1 MIEIKDL
8 WYTYPGRSEPTLKGI
23 NLRVEKGEFVLLTGP
38 TGCGKSTLLKTLNG
52 IIPHESGGI
61 LSGSVKVK
69 GMETTDSN
77 QMEISKEVGL
87 VFQNPDDQI
96 FSTIVEDEVAFGP
109 ENLCFEQ
116 KEIDKKVTE
125 ALQIVGMSDHRLDST
140 NSLSGGQKQRICIAS
155 MLAMEPEILAMDEPV
170 SQMDPMGTHE
180 VLNTVRELNR
190 KLKTTI
196 LLVEHRLHELAPFV
210 DRVVIMDNGK
220 IVFDQPASK
229 AFDNLEIFYRLGL
242 RIPEPVELCHNLGI
256 KASPLSV
263 SGALAVLD
271 REIKENNRIPQLL
284 LNPDKNPVT
293 KTSSRNSS
301 VENNAHGNNAYRN
314 NDSENNAHG
323 NNAHRNN
330 NSENNDSENNGS
342 ENNAH
347 GNNDS
352 IISIQDLWSGYEK
365 NKMVLKGINL
375 EIRKGERLAI
385 MGTNGSGKSTLLL
398 HLAAI
403 LKPDKGNVK
412 VFGEDTKSKNPYSFA
427 GKVGFVFQNPDL
439 MLFCDSAE
447 EEVRFGPVQLKY
459 SNVDERVRNSL
470 EAMSILP
477 LRHDLPQ
484 ALSRGQRL
492 RTAVASVLSIN
503 PELILL
509 DEPTTGQ
516 DKVNIE
522 QMMDF
527 FKNNNSTLIFCTH
540 DIEVAMSY
548 ATRILVMNDGQ
559 IIADG
564 KGKEV
569 IKDTET
575 LKKASLTQPPV
586 VEIANHLGINAFSVK
601 EIVKTLTS
609 GSVEE
614 INSES
619 IEEINS
625 GSIEEIN
632 SGSVEEINSGSVEE
646 INSGSIE
653 EINSGSAEEINS
665 GSIEEIN
672 SGSVEGIKC

>member
-52 IIPHESGGI
+52 IIPHESGG
-61 LSGSVKVK
+61 LFSGSVKVK

-96 FSTIVEDEVAFGP
+96 FSTTVEDEVAFGP
-109 ENLCFEQ
+109 ENLCFER
-116 KEIDKKVTE
+116 KEIDRKIEEV
-125 ALQIVGMSDHRLDST
+125 LQIVGMSGHRLAST

-155 MLAMEPEILAMDEPV
+155 MLAMTPEVLAMDEPV

-210 DRVVIMDNGK
+210 DRIVIMDDGK

-229 AFDNLEIFYRLGL
+229 AFDHLEVFYRLGL
-242 RIPEPVELCHNLGI
+242 RIPEPVELCHRLGI

-271 REIKENNRIPQLL
+271 REKFKENTRIPQLL
-284 LNPDKNPVT
+284 PNPEENTVIKN
-293 KTSSRNSS
+293 SSRKAS
-301 VENNAHGNNAYRN
+301 VENNAHGNNARGN
-314 NDSENNAHG
+314 NARENDAHEHNASENNA
-323 NNAHRNN
+323 
-330 NSENNDSENNGS
+330 
-342 ENNAH
+342 
-347 GNNDS
+347 S
-352 IISIQDLWSGYEK
+352 IIFIQDLWSGYEK

-375 EIRKGERLAI
+375 EIRKGERVAI

-412 VFGEDTKSKNPYSFA
+412 VFGEGTRSKNPYSFA

-447 EEVRFGPVQLKY
+447 EEASFGPVQLKY
-459 SNVDERVRNSL
+459 SNIEERVRNSL
-470 EAMSILP
+470 EAMSILS

-516 DKVNIE
+516 DRVNIE

-527 FKNNNSTLIFCTH
+527 FKNNSSTLIFCTH

-569 IKDTET
+569 IKDTES
-575 LKKASLTQPPV
+575 LRKASLTQPPV
-586 VEIANHLGINAFSVK
+586 VEIANYLGVNAFSVK
-601 EIVKTLTS
+601 ELVKTLTS
-609 GSVEE
+609 R
-614 INSES
+614 
-619 IEEINS
+619 
-625 GSIEEIN
+625 
-632 SGSVEEINSGSVEE
+632 
-646 INSGSIE
+646 
-653 EINSGSAEEINS
+653 
-665 GSIEEIN
+665 
-672 SGSVEGIKC
+672 SVEGIKC

>member
-1 MIEIKDL
+1 MLSIKPFFEKVVVCGCGIMIEIKDL

-61 LSGSVKVK
+61 FSGSVKVK
-69 GMETTDSN
+69 GMETTESN
-77 QMEISKEVGL
+77 QIEISKEVGL

-96 FSTIVEDEVAFGP
+96 FSTTVEDEVAFGP
-109 ENLCFEQ
+109 ENLCFER
-116 KEIDKKVTE
+116 KEIDRKVEE
-125 ALQIVGMSDHRLDST
+125 ALKIVGMPGHRLAST

-155 MLAMEPEILAMDEPV
+155 MLAMSPEILAMDEPV
-170 SQMDPMGTHE
+170 SQMDPRGTHE

-210 DRVVIMDNGK
+210 DRIVIMDEGK

-229 AFDNLEIFYRLGL
+229 AFDHLEVFYRLGL
-242 RIPEPVELCHNLGI
+242 RIPEPVELCHSLGI

-263 SGALAVLD
+263 SGALALLD
-271 REIKENNRIPQLL
+271 TENFRKNIDISLPPPNPEESTVVIKNSSKKASTENN
-284 LNPDKNPVT
+284 N
-293 KTSSRNSS
+293 
-301 VENNAHGNNAYRN
+301 
-314 NDSENNAHG
+314 SENDNSE
-323 NNAHRNN
+323 NDNSENDNSENDNSENDNSENDNSENDNSENN
-330 NSENNDSENNGS
+330 NSENNGGS
-342 ENNAH
+342 
-347 GNNDS
+347 
-352 IISIQDLWSGYEK
+352 IVLMQDLWSGYEK

-375 EIRKGERLAI
+375 EINKGERVAI

-403 LKPDKGNVK
+403 LKPDKGSVK
-412 VFGEDTKSKNPYSFA
+412 VFEEDTRSKNPYSFA

-447 EEVRFGPVQLKY
+447 EEARFGPVQLKY
-459 SNVDERVRNSL
+459 SNIEERVKNSL

-477 LRHDLPQ
+477 FRHDLPQ

-492 RTAVASVLSIN
+492 RTAVASVISIN

-516 DKVNIE
+516 DRMNIE

-548 ATRILVMNDGQ
+548 ATRILVMNDGK

-569 IKDTET
+569 IKDTES
-575 LKKASLTQPPV
+575 LRKASLTQPPV

-601 EIVKTLTS
+601 ELVKTLTS
-609 GSVEE
+609 R
-614 INSES
+614 
-619 IEEINS
+619 
-625 GSIEEIN
+625 
-632 SGSVEEINSGSVEE
+632 
-646 INSGSIE
+646 
-653 EINSGSAEEINS
+653 SA
-665 GSIEEIN
+665 
-672 SGSVEGIKC
+672 EGIKC

>member
-8 WYTYPGRSEPTLKGI
+8 WYTYPGRSEPTLKGV
-23 NLRVEKGEFVLLTGP
+23 NLKVKKGEFVLLTGP

-61 LSGSVKVK
+61 FSGSVKVK

-96 FSTIVEDEVAFGP
+96 FSTTVEDEVAFGP

-116 KEIDKKVTE
+116 KEIEKKVEE
-125 ALQIVGMSDHRLDST
+125 ALKIVGMSDHRLAST

-155 MLAMEPEILAMDEPV
+155 MLAMMPEVLAMDEPV

-190 KLKTTI
+190 KLKMTI
-196 LLVEHRLHELAPFV
+196 LLVEHRLHELAPFA
-210 DRVVIMDNGK
+210 DRIVIMDDGK

-229 AFDNLEIFYRLGL
+229 AFDNLGIFYRLGL

-271 REIKENNRIPQLL
+271 REIFKGKIRIPQNFRNMEEDNGAKESFRTNSAWS
-284 LNPDKNPVT
+284 NPSVPAV
-293 KTSSRNSS
+293 NSPP
-301 VENNAHGNNAYRN
+301 
-314 NDSENNAHG
+314 
-323 NNAHRNN
+323 
-330 NSENNDSENNGS
+330 
-342 ENNAH
+342 
-347 GNNDS
+347 
-352 IISIQDLWSGYEK
+352 IIDIQDMWSGYEK

-375 EIRKGERLAI
+375 EIRKGERVAI

-398 HLAAI
+398 NLAAI
-403 LKPDKGNVK
+403 LKPHKGSVK
-412 VFGEDTKSKNPYSFA
+412 VFGEDTGSKNPYSFA
-427 GKVGFVFQNPDL
+427 GRVGFVFQNPDL
-439 MLFCDSAE
+439 MLFCDSVE
-447 EEVRFGPVQLKY
+447 EEARFGPVQLKY
-459 SNVDERVRNSL
+459 NNIEERVRDSL
-470 EAMSILP
+470 EAMSILN
-477 LRHDLPQ
+477 LKHDLPQ

-516 DKVNIE
+516 DMVNIE
-522 QMMDF
+522 QMMDY
-527 FKNNNSTLIFCTH
+527 FKNNHSTMVFCTH

-548 ATRILVMNDGQ
+548 ATRILVMNEGR

-564 KGKEV
+564 EGREI
-569 IKDTET
+569 IKNIDI
-575 LKKASLTQPPV
+575 LRKASLTQPPV
-586 VEIANHLGINAFSVK
+586 VEIANSLGVDAFSVT
-601 EIVKTLTS
+601 ELVEMLTRRNS
-609 GSVEE
+609 EVINSKVIKCEV
-614 INSES
+614 INSEV
-619 IEEINS
+619 INS
-625 GSIEEIN
+625 E
-632 SGSVEEINSGSVEE
+632 V
-646 INSGSIE
+646 
-653 EINSGSAEEINS
+653 
-665 GSIEEIN
+665 
-672 SGSVEGIKC
+672 IKCEVIRC

>member
-1 MIEIKDL
+1 LVKLSEEKVGGRMIEIKDL
-8 WYTYPGRSEPTLKGI
+8 WYTYPGRLEPTLKGI
-23 NLRVEKGEFVLLTGP
+23 NLRVEEGEFVLLTGP
-38 TGCGKSTLLKTLNG
+38 TGCGKSTLVKTLNG

-61 LSGSVKVK
+61 FSGSVKVK

-77 QMEISKEVGL
+77 QAEISKEVGL

-96 FSTIVEDEVAFGP
+96 FSTTVEDEVAFGP

-116 KEIDKKVTE
+116 KEIEKKVEE
-125 ALQIVGMSDHRLDST
+125 ALKIVGMSGHRLDST

-155 MLAMEPEILAMDEPV
+155 MLAMMPEVLAMDEPV
-170 SQMDPMGTHE
+170 SQMDPVGTHE

-190 KLKTTI
+190 KLKMTI
-196 LLVEHRLHELAPFV
+196 LLVEHRLHELAPFA
-210 DRVVIMDNGK
+210 DRIVIMDDGK

-242 RIPEPVELCHNLGI
+242 RIPEPVELCHSLEI

-271 REIKENNRIPQLL
+271 REIFKGNIRVPQNFLNVDEDTGAKESLRI
-284 LNPDKNPVT
+284 N
-293 KTSSRNSS
+293 SAWSNSS
-301 VENNAHGNNAYRN
+301 MPAV
-314 NDSENNAHG
+314 
-323 NNAHRNN
+323 
-330 NSENNDSENNGS
+330 NSPP
-342 ENNAH
+342 
-347 GNNDS
+347 
-352 IISIQDLWSGYEK
+352 IISIQDMWAGYEK

-375 EIRKGERLAI
+375 EIRKGERVAI

-412 VFGEDTKSKNPYSFA
+412 VFGEDTRSKNPYSFA

-447 EEVRFGPVQLKY
+447 EEARFGPVQLKY
-459 SNVDERVRNSL
+459 SNIEERVRNSL

-477 LRHDLPQ
+477 LRYDLPQ
-484 ALSRGQRL
+484 SLSRGQRL

-503 PELILL
+503 PELIIL
-509 DEPTTGQ
+509 DEPTTEQ
-516 DKVNIE
+516 DRVNIE

-540 DIEVAMSY
+540 DIEVAISY
-548 ATRILVMNDGQ
+548 ATRILVMSEGQ

-575 LKKASLTQPPV
+575 LRRASLTQPPV
-586 VEIANHLGINAFSVK
+586 VEIANYLGVNAFSVK
-601 EIVKTLTS
+601 ELVKTLTS
-609 GSVEE
+609 R
-614 INSES
+614 
-619 IEEINS
+619 
-625 GSIEEIN
+625 
-632 SGSVEEINSGSVEE
+632 
-646 INSGSIE
+646 
-653 EINSGSAEEINS
+653 
-665 GSIEEIN
+665 
-672 SGSVEGIKC
+672 SVEGIKC

>member
-242 RIPEPVELCHNLGI
+242 RIPEPVKLCHSLGI

-271 REIKENNRIPQLL
+271 REIKENNRIPQQLIQ
-284 LNPDKNPVT
+284 NPDKNPVT
-293 KTSSRNSS
+293 KTSSKKTSSKKAS
-301 VENNAHGNNAYRN
+301 VENNAHGN

-323 NNAHRNN
+323 NNAH
-330 NSENNDSENNGS
+330 G
-342 ENNAH
+342 NNAH
-347 GNNDS
+347 GNNAHGNNAHRDNGSENNDS
-352 IISIQDLWSGYEK
+352 IISIQALWSGYEK

-375 EIRKGERLAI
+375 EIRKGERVAI

-403 LKPDKGNVK
+403 LKPDKGSVR
-412 VFGEDTKSKNPYSFA
+412 VFGEDTRPKNPYSFA

-459 SNVDERVRNSL
+459 SNVEERVRNSL

-548 ATRILVMNDGQ
+548 ATRILVMNEGQ

-601 EIVKTLTS
+601 ELVETLTS
-609 GSVEE
+609 RNV
-614 INSES
+614 
-619 IEEINS
+619 
-625 GSIEEIN
+625 EEIN

-646 INSGSIE
+646 INSGSVE
-653 EINSGSAEEINS
+653 GINSRSVEK
-665 GSIEEIN
+665 IN
-672 SGSVEGIKC
+672 SGSVEEINSRSVEGIKC

>member
-8 WYTYPGRSEPTLKGI
+8 WYTYPGRSEPTLKGV

-125 ALQIVGMSDHRLDST
+125 ALQIVGMSDLRLNST

-242 RIPEPVELCHNLGI
+242 RIPEPVELCHSLGI

-293 KTSSRNSS
+293 KTSSRNASIENNAHGNNDS
-301 VENNAHGNNAYRN
+301 EKNTHGNNDSENNAHGNNAYRN
-314 NDSENNAHG
+314 NDSE
-323 NNAHRNN
+323 
-330 NSENNDSENNGS
+330 
-342 ENNAH
+342 
-347 GNNDS
+347 NNDS

-375 EIRKGERLAI
+375 EIRKGERVAI

-412 VFGEDTKSKNPYSFA
+412 VFEEDTRSKNPYSFA

-459 SNVDERVRNSL
+459 SNIEERVRNSL

-569 IKDTET
+569 IKDNET
-575 LKKASLTQPPV
+575 LKKSSLTQPPV

-601 EIVKTLTS
+601 ELVKTLTS
-609 GSVEE
+609 RSVE
-614 INSES
+614 
-619 IEEINS
+619 
-625 GSIEEIN
+625 G
-632 SGSVEEINSGSVEE
+632 
-646 INSGSIE
+646 
-653 EINSGSAEEINS
+653 
-665 GSIEEIN
+665 IN
-672 SGSVEGIKC
+672 SGSVEGINSGNVEEINSRSIEGIKC

>member
-23 NLRVEKGEFVLLTGP
+23 NLKVEKGEFVLLTGP

-61 LSGSVKVK
+61 FSGSVKIK
-69 GMETTDSN
+69 GMETTESN

-96 FSTIVEDEVAFGP
+96 FSTTVEDEVAFGP
-109 ENLCFEQ
+109 ENLCFERE
-116 KEIDKKVTE
+116 EIDRKVKE
-125 ALQIVGMSDHRLDST
+125 ALQIVGMSGHRLDST

-155 MLAMEPEILAMDEPV
+155 MLAMAPEVLAMDEPV

-210 DRVVIMDNGK
+210 DRIVIMDDGK

-229 AFDNLEIFYRLGL
+229 AFDHLEVFYRLGL
-242 RIPEPVELCHNLGI
+242 RIPEPVELCHRLGI

-271 REIKENNRIPQLL
+271 RENFKENTRISQLPS
-284 LNPDKNPVT
+284 NPEENTVIKN
-293 KTSSRNSS
+293 SSRKTS
-301 VENNAHGNNAYRN
+301 VENNAHGNNTHGN
-314 NDSENNAHG
+314 NTHGNNAHG
-323 NNAHRNN
+323 NNAHGNN
-330 NSENNDSENNGS
+330 AFENNVSENNV
-342 ENNAH
+342 
-347 GNNDS
+347 S

-375 EIRKGERLAI
+375 EIRKGERVAI

-412 VFGEDTKSKNPYSFA
+412 VFGEDTKSRNPYSFA

-447 EEVRFGPVQLKY
+447 EEARFGPVQLKY
-459 SNVDERVRNSL
+459 SNIEERVRNSL

-492 RTAVASVLSIN
+492 RTAVASVLSIT

-516 DKVNIE
+516 DRVNIE

-569 IKDTET
+569 IKDTES
-575 LKKASLTQPPV
+575 LRKASLTQPPV
-586 VEIANHLGINAFSVK
+586 VEIANYLGVNAFSVK
-601 EIVKTLTS
+601 ELVKTLTS
-609 GSVEE
+609 R
-614 INSES
+614 
-619 IEEINS
+619 
-625 GSIEEIN
+625 
-632 SGSVEEINSGSVEE
+632 
-646 INSGSIE
+646 
-653 EINSGSAEEINS
+653 
-665 GSIEEIN
+665 
-672 SGSVEGIKC
+672 SVEGIKC

>member
-61 LSGSVKVK
+61 FSGSVKVK
-69 GMETTDSN
+69 GIETTDSN

-96 FSTIVEDEVAFGP
+96 FSTTVEDEVAFGP

-116 KEIDKKVTE
+116 KEIDRKVEE
-125 ALQIVGMSDHRLDST
+125 ALHIVGMSGHRLAST

-155 MLAMEPEILAMDEPV
+155 MLAMTPEVLAMDEPV

-196 LLVEHRLHELAPFV
+196 MLVEHRLHEIAPFA
-210 DRVVIMDNGK
+210 DRIVIMDDGK

-229 AFDNLEIFYRLGL
+229 AFDHLEIFYRLGL
-242 RIPEPVELCHNLGI
+242 RIPEPVELCHSLGI

-263 SGALAVLD
+263 SGALAVLK
-271 REIKENNRIPQLL
+271 RENFKENIRSSQLPP
-284 LNPDKNPVT
+284 NPEENT
-293 KTSSRNSS
+293 GARTSSRNSS
-301 VENNAHGNNAYRN
+301 VEKNAF
-314 NDSENNAHG
+314 ENNAF
-323 NNAHRNN
+323 
-330 NSENNDSENNGS
+330 
-342 ENNAH
+342 
-347 GNNDS
+347 

-365 NKMVLKGINL
+365 NRMVLKGINL
-375 EIRKGERLAI
+375 EIRKGERVAV

-403 LKPDKGNVK
+403 LKPDKGSVK
-412 VFGEDTKSKNPYSFA
+412 VFGEDTRSKNPYSFA

-447 EEVRFGPVQLKY
+447 EEARFGPVQLKY
-459 SNVDERVRNSL
+459 SNIEERVRNSL

-516 DKVNIE
+516 DRVNIE

-527 FKNNNSTLIFCTH
+527 FKNNSSTLIFCTH

-548 ATRILVMNDGQ
+548 STRILVMNEGQ

-569 IKDTET
+569 IKDTEI
-575 LKKASLTQPPV
+575 LRKASLTQPPV
-586 VEIANHLGINAFSVK
+586 VEIANHLGVNAFSVK
-601 EIVKTLTS
+601 ELVKTLTS
-609 GSVEE
+609 R
-614 INSES
+614 
-619 IEEINS
+619 
-625 GSIEEIN
+625 
-632 SGSVEEINSGSVEE
+632 
-646 INSGSIE
+646 
-653 EINSGSAEEINS
+653 
-665 GSIEEIN
+665 
-672 SGSVEGIKC
+672 SVEGIKC

>member
-61 LSGSVKVK
+61 FSGSVKVK

-77 QMEISKEVGL
+77 HMEISKEVGL

-116 KEIDKKVTE
+116 KEIDRKVE
-125 ALQIVGMSDHRLDST
+125 DALQIVGMSDHRFAST

-155 MLAMEPEILAMDEPV
+155 MLAMVPEVLAMDEPI
-170 SQMDPMGTHE
+170 SQMDPVGTHE

-210 DRVVIMDNGK
+210 DRIVVMDDGK

-229 AFDNLEIFYRLGL
+229 AFDHLEIFYRLGL
-242 RIPEPVELCHNLGI
+242 RIPEPVELCHSLGI

-263 SGALAVLD
+263 SGALAVLN
-271 REIKENNRIPQLL
+271 REYFKENTGISQPPP
-284 LNPDKNPVT
+284 NPEENTGV
-293 KTSSRNSS
+293 KTSSRKAS
-301 VENNAHGNNAYRN
+301 VENNAFENNIFGNNT
-314 NDSENNAHG
+314 SENNA
-323 NNAHRNN
+323 
-330 NSENNDSENNGS
+330 
-342 ENNAH
+342 
-347 GNNDS
+347 S

-375 EIRKGERLAI
+375 EIRKGERVAI

-403 LKPDKGNVK
+403 LKPYKGNVK
-412 VFGEDTKSKNPYSFA
+412 VFGEDTRSKNPYSFA

-439 MLFCDSAE
+439 MLFCDSVE
-447 EEVRFGPVQLKY
+447 EETRFGPVQLKY
-459 SNVDERVRNSL
+459 SDIEERVRNSL

-492 RTAVASVLSIN
+492 RTAVASVISIN

-516 DKVNIE
+516 DRVNIE

-540 DIEVAMSY
+540 DVEVAMSY

-569 IKDTET
+569 IKDTES
-575 LKKASLTQPPV
+575 LRKASLTQPPV
-586 VEIANHLGINAFSVK
+586 VEIANYLGVNAFSVK
-601 EIVKTLTS
+601 ELVKTLTS
-609 GSVEE
+609 RT
-614 INSES
+614 
-619 IEEINS
+619 
-625 GSIEEIN
+625 
-632 SGSVEEINSGSVEE
+632 
-646 INSGSIE
+646 
-653 EINSGSAEEINS
+653 
-665 GSIEEIN
+665 
-672 SGSVEGIKC
+672 VEGIKC